1 MYFLF
6 IIDSLIIA
14 KMPFYSVPSSK
25 DFLCLS
31 FLIKSRIMT
40 LSFAEMVERQ
50 TRMLQA
56 HVPSMGVRVQ
66 LPFSAW
72 YFEQHYHLTSNN
84 A

>member
-1 MYFLF
+1 MGV
-6 IIDSLIIA
+6 
-14 KMPFYSVPSSK
+14 YSVIKPK
-25 DFLCLS
+25 DFSCLS

-40 LSFAEMVERQ
+40 LSFAEVVEWQ

-66 LPFSAW
+66 IPFSAW
-72 YFEQHYHLTSNN
+72 YFEQHYHLKSNN